1 MQEDHENDKD
11 THVQDLSP
19 IDGNNAADDDQ
30 DTKSGYEDQYLRQ
43 GGNMLSPIRRCVN
56 KPRTRGTR
64 MTFMTVMAIAIKETS
79 THWPARPQTM
89 KGIIMGANNVEQVV
103 METDKGTSALARN
116 PMTFDA
122 VPLGQEPRRIM
133 PTAISGGISKARTRA
148 YASSGIIV

>member
-1 MQEDHENDKD
+1 MIKMPMSRILAPLMAITPPTMTRTPKAD
-11 THVQDLSP
+11 TRTSTFDREA
-19 IDGNNAADDDQ
+19 ICF
-30 DTKSGYEDQYLRQ
+30 
-43 GGNMLSPIRRCVN
+43 SPIRRCVN